1 VSTPDRTVSTAHPRP
16 LPELLGQLAGCALPP
31 AGLRRVL
38 RALRRCAEE
47 AQGQPPASGRQVIA
61 GLVGPS
67 WRSWGA
73 P

>member
-16 LPELLGQLAGCALPP
+16 LPELLGQLSGWAPPP

-38 RALRRCAEE
+38 RALRRSAEE
-47 AQGQPPASGRQVIA
+47 APGEPQVSGRRVIA

-73 P
+73 R